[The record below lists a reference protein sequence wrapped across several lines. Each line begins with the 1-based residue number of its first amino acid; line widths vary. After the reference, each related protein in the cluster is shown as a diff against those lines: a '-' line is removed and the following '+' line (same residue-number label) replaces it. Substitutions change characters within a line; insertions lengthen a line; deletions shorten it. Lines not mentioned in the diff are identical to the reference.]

1 MEGSIVFCC
10 FFKLKVKA
18 NFCVKMSF
26 QRSCYFLPSTVQIGG
41 AKHSH
46 FLWVWKFLAYKIAPR
61 IQSFLSLNVIAMHL
75 VLHNFNET
83 LRRWMKKVKVNY
95 NSKLF
100 ISYLLSNCDTK
111 CFYNFK
117 MLWNV
122 CCINTYWEREN
133 EDFTSKIQNKASEYG
148 VRKKLLNHHPQEV
161 KQNIMW
167 VILFHLQMF

>member
-1 MEGSIVFCC
+1 
-10 FFKLKVKA
+10 
-18 NFCVKMSF
+18 MSF

-46 FLWVWKFLAYKIAPR
+46 FLWVWKFIAYKISPR
-61 IQSFLSLNVIAMHL
+61 IQSFPSLNVIAMHL

-83 LRRWMKKVKVNY
+83 LRHWMKKVKVNY

-111 CFYNFK
+111 WFYNFK

-148 VRKKLLNHHPQEV
+148 VRKKLLNHQKNV
-161 KQNIMW
+161 IYRRSNKIW
-167 VILFHLQMF
+167 CVILFTFCHLQMF